1 MVRSLLA
8 AAATALAVTPAALGG
23 PSPHMRDLC
32 KDEGFTRVVGISID
46 DPNIRVAFR
55 NQGQCVSFAN
65 HGGQLRAIDDPNA

>member
-1 MVRSLLA
+1 MIRFTL
-8 AAATALAVTPAALGG
+8 ALAFAALVTLPAALAG

-32 KDEGFTRVVGISID
+32 KEGGFMRLVGVSID

-65 HGGQLRAIDDPNA
+65 HGGRLVGIDNPDL